1 MAEIGVLIPVYL
13 AEKYL
18 ERCLNSLIR
27 QSFTSW
33 EAILINDGSIDN
45 SISIMLDYAKKD
57 TRFRVIKIS
66 HTGLSEVRNLLITE
80 NKNDYFFFLDADD
93 FLAPEAL
100 EILYRTAITYD
111 ADIVQCR
118 MDHRTEKDEI
128 TDQTDEG
135 ITVYTREEALRAYN
149 RTINGPRCMSA
160 GKLYHKDVFKGIEY
174 PHDGRTNED
183 EYVAFRLID
192 QCKRFVIVQRK
203 LYAYWFNRNSIMR
216 GPFNISHYDVLP
228 AIIDSIYFY
237 RQKGILS
244 QVYRIEFRYL
254 IVIQGLYQNTMKSF
268 PEETERLVKLKEEYS
283 RVLPDVIDNL
293 ELPSD
298 VREPLIA
305 WEKDPMGV
313 KTHGYWYYVA
323 NELLPE

>member
-1 MAEIGVLIPVYL
+1 MKISVLIPVYQ
-13 AEKYL
+13 AEQYL
-18 ERCLNSLIR
+18 QRCLNSLLS
-27 QSFTSW
+27 QTYPQW
-33 EAILINDGSIDN
+33 EAILMNDGSTDNSTKIIDN
-45 SISIMLDYAKKD
+45 YIREHPNIRTK
-57 TRFRVIKIS
+57 TIPHI
-66 HTGLSEVRNLLITE
+66 GLSEVRNLLIAE
-80 NKNDYFFFLDADD
+80 NVNDYFFFLDADD

-160 GKLYHKDVFKGIEY
+160 GKLYHKDVFNGIEY

-183 EYVAFRLID
+183 EYVAYRLID

-203 LYAYWFNRNSIMR
+203 LYGYYFNTSSIMR
-216 GPFNISHYDVLP
+216 SPFNLTRYDALP
-228 AIIDSIYFY
+228 PLLDSIEFF
-237 RQKGILS
+237 RRKKIFS

-254 IVIQGLYQNTMKSF
+254 IVIQGLYQNTMQSF
-268 PEETERLVKLKEEYS
+268 PEETERLAKLKEEYS